1 MFHTRWRRATMAAVA
16 SLCASGA
23 AASAADAAP
32 GDLPRLAQQAPT
44 GITMGYYDDHSL
56 GGDNHTGW
64 DHDGSDGEPLA
75 ISFQSML
82 RNTGP
87 GVLQLC
93 ATNGSDTWRSARQT
107 APGSLSDC
115 SGATVNTSNLWFRY
129 VIANHSDENPP
140 TFNRWHVM
148 DLQRFALVP
157 MRPDGQADTS
167 RPTIWDS
174 QWGTCLDLDGDM
186 ACNQTAGTATINA
199 GISNGYNKFTQEGAP
214 DQAVIAFRS
223 LEMIGTGRYQVVAMS
238 NPYGVYRE
246 AGNATGSV
254 ACTTVQITADQN
266 AGTFALQQVAGTPT
280 QCLLPRAM
288 QSRVTGAG
296 GVDPLQNAAAD
307 IGCPLNTVDD
317 PEDPADLTGHCW
329 IHVPL
334 FANEAGDPLAPH
346 PLARTNVNDAR
357 ATTATNAVLVPAGSA
372 ISTNQGGGT
381 APTPVVTV
389 PKTTPTVTVTPP
401 VITPKV
407 LPGMTT
413 AHGRSYVR
421 RALRATF
428 GTLPTTAS
436 VSCRLTGGSTAECT
450 ASWRRPGGIRYRG
463 DVRVW
468 FTSDAQHV
476 SWIYGLTVK
485 RTKRGSATRTTTRSN
500 RVGGAVS

>member
-1 MFHTRWRRATMAAVA
+1 MFHIRWRRATMAAVA

-23 AASAADAAP
+23 LASAAAAAP

-44 GITMGYYDDHSL
+44 GIAMGYFDDHSR
-56 GGDNHTGW
+56 GGDNHMAW
-64 DHDGSDGEPLA
+64 ADDEPLA

-107 APGSLSDC
+107 APGSLGDC

-129 VIANHSDENPP
+129 AIANHSDANPP
-140 TFNRWHVM
+140 AFNRWHVM

-157 MRPDGQADTS
+157 MTAGGQPDTS
-167 RPTIWDS
+167 RRTIWDT
-174 QWGTCLDLDGDM
+174 QWGTCLNLDGDM
-186 ACNQTAGTATINA
+186 ACNQDAGTGAINA
-199 GISNGYNKFTQEGAP
+199 GISNGFNKLTQEGAP

-246 AGNATGSV
+246 SGNATGSV

-266 AGTFALQQVAGTPT
+266 AGTFALQQIAGTPA
-280 QCLLPRAM
+280 QCLLPQGM
-288 QSRVTGAG
+288 QSRTTGPG
-296 GVDPLQNAAAD
+296 FVDPFTGAAAD
-307 IGCPLNTVDD
+307 SGCPLNTVDD
-317 PEDPADLTGHCW
+317 PNDATDLTGHCW
-329 IHVPL
+329 IHPP
-334 FANEAGDPLAPH
+334 FSNAADDPLAPH
-346 PLARTNVNDAR
+346 PLAQSNVNDTR

-372 ISTNQGGGT
+372 ISTNQGGGA

-389 PKTTPTVTVTPP
+389 PKTTPVVTPP

-407 LPGMTT
+407 IPGMTT

-428 GTLPTTAS
+428 GTLPSTAS
-436 VSCRLTGGSTAECT
+436 VSCRLTGGSTAGCT
-450 ASWRRPGGIRYRG
+450 ASWRRSGGVRYSG
-463 DVRVW
+463 EVRVW

-476 SWIYGLTVK
+476 SWNYGLTVK

-500 RVGGAVS
+500 RVGGTVS